1 MSETLNDLTLQ
12 FQEIAPSLVG
22 MTNALGLQDL
32 SIGLQL
38 AEFIVAGFQS
48 ELANR
53 GVTPQAAKEA
63 VDAATQAAIL
73 ARFGGK

>member
-1 MSETLNDLTLQ
+1 MPVMSETLNDLTLQ

-22 MTNALGLQDL
+22 MSNALGLQDL
-32 SIGLQL
+32 SIGIQL
-38 AEFIVAGFQS
+38 EGLKS

-63 VDAATQAAIL
+63 IDAATQAAIL
-73 ARFGGK
+73 AKFGGK